1 MINYQKL
8 ISSSS
13 WLSCI
18 APYSMDLST
27 DLYQET
33 LVRRYTSPYFE
44 GFKGSSLE
52 NRKDSTELIQ

>member
-1 MINYQKL
+1 
-8 ISSSS
+8 
-13 WLSCI
+13 
-18 APYSMDLST
+18 MDLST